1 MTQPLEYGS
10 EVGALDLDP
19 HRSVWLIAHAAGE
32 TQSLGLFERRP
43 PESDALNASADD
55 DDLASHSPIL
65 SQPRLRCETVGMIPF
80 VLTEPIETDRL
91 TLRLMTLRDV
101 DAVHAYQSLEE
112 VARYQLFEPR
122 DRSAVAS
129 KVAAWS
135 QATTLEHDDDFLQLA
150 VVRRSD
156 DQLVGD
162 LYFTLK
168 SVENST
174 AELGWSFNPE
184 FTGHGY
190 ATEGARAL
198 MGVAFHTMQLHRV
211 IAELDPRNER
221 SVNLCLRLGMRH
233 EAHFVEDMMF
243 KGQWADTGVYALLAR
258 EWRERNAA

>member
-1 MTQPLEYGS
+1 
-10 EVGALDLDP
+10 
-19 HRSVWLIAHAAGE
+19 
-32 TQSLGLFERRP
+32 
-43 PESDALNASADD
+43 
-55 DDLASHSPIL
+55 
-65 SQPRLRCETVGMIPF
+65 MIPF

-91 TLRLMTLRDV
+91 TLRLMTMRDV

-129 KVAAWS
+129 KIAAWS
-135 QATTLEHDDDFLQLA
+135 ESTTLEHNEDYLQLA

-162 LYFTLK
+162 LYFTVK

-174 AELGWSFNPE
+174 AELGWSFNPQ

-190 ATEGARAL
+190 ATEGAHAL
-198 MGVAFHTMQLHRV
+198 LRIAFDTMKLHRV
-211 IAELDPRNER
+211 IAELDPRNDR
-221 SVNLCLRLGMRH
+221 SVALCLRLGMRR

-243 KGQWADTGVYALLAR
+243 KGQWADTGVYALLER
-258 EWRERNAA
+258 EWRDGGTP